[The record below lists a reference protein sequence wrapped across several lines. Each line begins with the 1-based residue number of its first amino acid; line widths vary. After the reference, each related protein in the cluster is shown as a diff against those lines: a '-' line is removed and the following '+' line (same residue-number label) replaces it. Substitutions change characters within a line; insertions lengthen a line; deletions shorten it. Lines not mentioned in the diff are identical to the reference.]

1 MKDCTFADMDKDTT
15 QLEFYKHFI
24 SFFLPEGLLDFFD
37 LVWVESQSLDSRE
50 SQKDIVYTGE
60 LLIHLDERDNRT
72 EDMQELRPNGFTEP
86 TILTDFPIRE
96 RRVELHIRRR
106 RWLTPDGKNV
116 ILNMYPLVASGTRYS
131 AEFAAFFVFL
141 LPKYFPFLEEV
152 LLEKEEK

>member
-1 MKDCTFADMDKDTT
+1 M
-15 QLEFYKHFI
+15 
-24 SFFLPEGLLDFFD
+24 
-37 LVWVESQSLDSRE
+37 
-50 SQKDIVYTGE
+50 YTGE

-131 AEFAAFFVFL
+131 AESAAFFVFL

-152 LLEKEEK
+152 LLEKEEE

>member
-15 QLEFYKHFI
+15 QLELYKHFI

-72 EDMQELRPNGFTEP
+72 EDMQELRLNGFTEP
-86 TILTDFPIRE
+86 TILTDFPIR
-96 RRVELHIRRR
+96 
-106 RWLTPDGKNV
+106 
-116 ILNMYPLVASGTRYS
+116 S
-131 AEFAAFFVFL
+131 AGWNCTSAVGGGL
-141 LPKYFPFLEEV
+141 LRTARTSS
-152 LLEKEEK
+152 

>member
-1 MKDCTFADMDKDTT
+1 MPLRIWIRIPT
-15 QLEFYKHFI
+15 QLELYKHFI

-37 LVWVESQSLDSRE
+37 LVWVESQS
-50 SQKDIVYTGE
+50 
-60 LLIHLDERDNRT
+60 LIHLDERDNRT

-116 ILNMYPLVASGTRYS
+116 ILNIYPLVASGTRYS

-152 LLEKEEK
+152 LLEKQEE

>member
-15 QLEFYKHFI
+15 QLELYKHFI

-37 LVWVESQSLDSRE
+37 LVWVESQ
-50 SQKDIVYTGE
+50 KDIVYTGE
-60 LLIHLDERDNRT
+60 LLIPLDERDNRT

-152 LLEKEEK
+152 LLEKEEE

>member
-1 MKDCTFADMDKDTT
+1 MDKDTT
-15 QLEFYKHFI
+15 QLELYKHFI

-86 TILTDFPIRE
+86 TILTDFPIR
-96 RRVELHIRRR
+96 
-106 RWLTPDGKNV
+106 
-116 ILNMYPLVASGTRYS
+116 S
-131 AEFAAFFVFL
+131 AGWNCTSAVGGGL
-141 LPKYFPFLEEV
+141 LRTARTSS
-152 LLEKEEK
+152 

>member
-1 MKDCTFADMDKDTT
+1 M
-15 QLEFYKHFI
+15 
-24 SFFLPEGLLDFFD
+24 
-37 LVWVESQSLDSRE
+37 ESQSLDSRE

-96 RRVELHIRRR
+96 RRAELLIRRR

>member
-1 MKDCTFADMDKDTT
+1 MKDCAFADMDKDTT
-15 QLEFYKHFI
+15 QLELYKHFI

-37 LVWVESQSLDSRE
+37 LVWVESQS
-50 SQKDIVYTGE
+50 
-60 LLIHLDERDNRT
+60 LIHLDERDNRT

>member
-1 MKDCTFADMDKDTT
+1 MKDCAFADMDKDTT
-15 QLEFYKHFI
+15 QLELYKHFI

-37 LVWVESQSLDSRE
+37 LVWVE

-72 EDMQELRPNGFTEP
+72 EDMQELRLNGFTEP

-141 LPKYFPFLEEV
+141 LPNYFPFLEEV
-152 LLEKEEK
+152 LLEKEEE

>member
-1 MKDCTFADMDKDTT
+1 M
-15 QLEFYKHFI
+15 
-24 SFFLPEGLLDFFD
+24 DFFD
-37 LVWVESQSLDSRE
+37 LVWVE

-141 LPKYFPFLEEV
+141 QPKYFPFLEEV

>member
-1 MKDCTFADMDKDTT
+1 MKDCAFADMDKDTT
-15 QLEFYKHFI
+15 QLELYKHFI

-37 LVWVESQSLDSRE
+37 LVWVESQS
-50 SQKDIVYTGE
+50 
-60 LLIHLDERDNRT
+60 LIHLDERDNRT

-131 AEFAAFFVFL
+131 AEFAAFFCLFTTQI
-141 LPKYFPFLEEV
+141 FPIFGGSPPGEGGGIV
-152 LLEKEEK
+152 NQKC

>member
-1 MKDCTFADMDKDTT
+1 MKDCAFADMDKDTT
-15 QLEFYKHFI
+15 QLELYKHFI

-37 LVWVESQSLDSRE
+37 LVWVESQS
-50 SQKDIVYTGE
+50 
-60 LLIHLDERDNRT
+60 LIHLDERDNRT

-106 RWLTPDGKNV
+106 RWLTPDGKKV

>member
-1 MKDCTFADMDKDTT
+1 MKDCAFADMDKDTT
-15 QLEFYKHFI
+15 QLELYKHFI

-37 LVWVESQSLDSRE
+37 LVCVE

-96 RRVELHIRRR
+96 RRAELLIRRR

-131 AEFAAFFVFL
+131 AAFAVFFKATGVC
-141 LPKYFPFLEEV
+141 EEV
-152 LLEKEEK
+152 R